1 MNKDIF
7 GQTRSPYYLY
17 APPYTECSGG
27 TRAIHYLCHAL
38 NLIGEE
44 AYVTTDTVANDL
56 RTPALTDAVRERH
69 LASGIEPIV
78 VYPEIVPDNPLAAHR
93 VVRYLLNTPGVVN
106 GQEPTWGDDDLIFSF
121 GAEILP
127 AGMKAEIM
135 EVPLINARIYNLD
148 GTDEQKRSGALLFIN
163 RYLDRGGILSPV
175 TAQALE
181 ISYRVPA
188 RSPEELASL
197 YKRASVLYTYEPS
210 TACFEALL
218 CGCPVVYL
226 QNELLLPAPFKG
238 YLGTDGCT
246 WGTDPASLEAARKSV
261 GKATDN
267 YRRKQTD
274 FWKQLD
280 NFVRITQAAWGGTSP
295 QAPSASPRAAG
306 GFDKA
311 YQNWLT
317 QRFLALENASLPE
330 EADSAP
336 KHTNFHLFLRLA
348 PGDESLLA
356 DTLDTLG
363 QQLTQHWHLDI
374 VTTLPA
380 PQGLQGIP
388 CIDWHT
394 LNAMEHA
401 KAAIDELAEVRQL
414 DWLVE
419 LPAGTRLDPL
429 YLWRLEREIHA
440 QPSVVAFFVD
450 DDCTDGELRFAPRF
464 KPGSNPAAMCS
475 SDLAGPLCIHR
486 ATWTAA
492 GGTGKNP
499 GSPWFSQLLRVA
511 SHAGWH
517 NIKHIGDVLL
527 TYPHAFPSDRAACTE
542 AYVEHEL
549 SCGKQTE
556 ITPIS
561 SSGWSAR
568 PKFENRRVSIAIVS
582 QGNLDL
588 LQRCLNSILDKTDY
602 PLSELFV
609 SVSRPYADPDLDAW
623 LQKQVVAGLIGHIVS
638 PPHDSHAARCNAAV
652 AAAKYD
658 HVLLIRE
665 EIVVVQASWLKELMG
680 SLVSPD
686 IAASSPRLIAPGS
699 AAIQNAGSVL
709 GLAGC
714 SGTPYGRL
722 AKVGDD
728 SYLDC
733 LNLSRDVSTLPA
745 GCVLVGKIDYERAG
759 GMDASRFGDHHAE
772 TDLGLKLRHALG
784 KRLLYQPRA
793 TLIFDGLA
801 QGPEASRETTRLD
814 TRRQELLAGEKIRE
828 TWGLRAVA
836 DPFWNAS
843 LSLSKPIPMPETA
856 YLPQWQLLPTSA
868 PRMLV
873 HTLNNGQGVF
883 RVTAALNLLAQG
895 GRTTACIWEQDGKR
909 IPTAAEVLRLA
920 PDTLIV
926 QHYIQEQ
933 QLATLDSL
941 HRIPGRPFTV
951 YTLDD
956 LITDL
961 PETNLF
967 RKNIPANSRSCLK
980 YALERCDRLVVSTDF
995 LAETYRRFISDIRVV
1010 PNALEQRIWSGLTS
1024 VKRTSRKPRIGWAGG
1039 STHHGDLSLLKE
1051 VIEQTRDEAEWVF
1064 FGMCPAELRPL
1075 IAEFHPLGPF
1085 NEYPARLAA
1094 LNLDL
1099 AVAPLAQHPFNQ
1111 GKSNLRLLEYGIL
1124 GIPTVCT
1131 DIDPYRNSPA
1141 CRVNNDTRQWI
1152 EALRARIHDSEARE
1166 AEGDALKQWVHRH
1179 FLLENNLDQW
1189 LMAHLP

>member
-1 MNKDIF
+1 MDKDIF

-27 TRAIHYLCHAL
+27 TRAFHYLCHAL

-56 RTPALTDAVRERH
+56 RTPVLSDAVRERH

-127 AGMKAEIM
+127 IGMHAEVM

-148 GTDEQKRSGALLFIN
+148 GADEQKRSGALVFIN
-163 RYLDRGGILSPV
+163 RYLDRGGVLSPL

-246 WGTDPASLEAARKSV
+246 WGSDPASLEAARKSV
-261 GKATDN
+261 RKATEN
-267 YRRKQTD
+267 YRRKQAE
-274 FWKQLD
+274 FWKQLE
-280 NFVRITQAAWGGTSP
+280 NFVKITQATGR
-295 QAPSASPRAAG
+295 SASHLNTPIPSRATG
-306 GFDKA
+306 IFDKA

-330 EADSAP
+330 EANGAP
-336 KHTNFHLFLRLA
+336 QHIDFHLFLRLA
-348 PGDESLLA
+348 PGDEALLA
-356 DTLDTLG
+356 DTLDSLG

-380 PQGLQGIP
+380 PPGLQGIP

-394 LNAMEHA
+394 LNEMEHA
-401 KAAIDELAEVRQL
+401 KTAIDELADVRQL

-419 LPAGTRLDPL
+419 LPAGTRLDPM
-429 YLWRLEREIHA
+429 YLWRIECAIHA
-440 QPSVVAFFVD
+440 QPSAAAFFVD
-450 DDCTDGELRFAPRF
+450 DDCTDGALRFAPRF
-464 KPGSNPAAMCS
+464 KPGSNPAAMLT
-475 SDLAGPLCIHR
+475 SDLAGPLCIRR
-486 ATWTAA
+486 ATWIAA
-492 GGTGKNP
+492 GGTGKKP

-511 SHAGWH
+511 EEAGWQ
-517 NIKHIGDVLL
+517 NIKHIDDVLL
-527 TYPHAFPSDRAACTE
+527 TYLHAFPSDQVACIE
-542 AYVEHEL
+542 AYGEYEL

-561 SSGWSAR
+561 TGGWSVR
-568 PKFENRRVSIAIVS
+568 PTFENRPVSIAIIS

-588 LQRCLNSILDKTDY
+588 LQRCLSSILAKTDY
-602 PLSELFV
+602 AQTELFV
-609 SVSRPYADPDLDAW
+609 SVSRPYADPDLDTW
-623 LQKQVVAGLIGHIVS
+623 LHKQMTAGVIRDIVT
-638 PPHDSHAARCNAAV
+638 PPHDSHAGRCNAAV
-652 AAAKYD
+652 AAAKYN
-658 HVLLIRE
+658 HVLLLRE
-665 EIVVVQASWLKELMG
+665 EAVVAQASWIKELMG
-680 SLVSPD
+680 SLASPD
-686 IAASSPRLIAPGS
+686 IAASSPRLIAPGGG
-699 AAIQNAGSVL
+699 AIQNAGSVL
-709 GLAGC
+709 GLTGIF
-714 SGTPYGRL
+714 GTPYGRM

-733 LNLSRDVSTLPA
+733 LNLGRDVSTLPA
-745 GCVLVGKIDYERAG
+745 GCMLVSKTDYESVG
-759 GMDASRFGDHHAE
+759 GMDTTRFSNNYAE

-801 QGPEASRETTRLD
+801 QAPDASRETTRLD
-814 TRRQELLAGEKIRE
+814 ARRQELLAGETLLE
-828 TWGLRAVA
+828 TWGPRAAA

-843 LSLSKPIPMPETA
+843 LALNNPTPTPETA
-856 YLPQWQLLPTSA
+856 LLPQWQFLPTGA
-868 PRMLV
+868 PRLLV

-883 RVTAALNLLAQG
+883 RVTAALNLLAQS
-895 GRTTACIWEQDGKR
+895 GRATACIWEQDGKR
-909 IPTAAEVLRLA
+909 IPSAAEVLRLA
-920 PDTLIV
+920 PDTLVI

-941 HRIPGRPFTV
+941 YRIPGRPFTV

-1024 VKRTSRKPRIGWAGG
+1024 AKRTSKKPRIGWAGG

-1051 VIEQTRDEAEWVF
+1051 VIAQTRDEAEWVF

-1094 LNLDL
+1094 LNLDI

-1131 DIDPYRNSPA
+1131 NIDPYRDSPA
-1141 CRVNNDTRQWI
+1141 CQVSNDTRQWV
-1152 EALRARIHDSEARE
+1152 EALRARIHDSTARE
-1166 AEGDALKQWVHRH
+1166 AEGEALKEWVHRH

-1189 LMAHLP
+1189 LTAHLP